1 MTLPAIATAQE
12 VAAYLRVSPQFVY
25 EHADEIGAARI
36 GRCVRLPAENV
47 LRRIEACARAQA

>member
-36 GRCVRLPAENV
+36 GRCVRFPAENV
-47 LRRIEACARAQA
+47 LRWIEACARAQA